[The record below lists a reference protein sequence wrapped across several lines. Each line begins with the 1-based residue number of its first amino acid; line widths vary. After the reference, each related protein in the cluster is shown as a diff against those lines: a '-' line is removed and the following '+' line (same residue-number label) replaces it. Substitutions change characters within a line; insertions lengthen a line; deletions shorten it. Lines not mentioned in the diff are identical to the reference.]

1 MLNLRFV
8 FRSDLVKKNGGKSLP
23 LNEEVSEA
31 IVYFPLIFHA
41 HQPVGQFDH
50 VCEKVFQ
57 SSYNPLIKELYEH
70 SKVKVCLHYSGFLLE
85 WLEYNHPEHIDMVR
99 SMVKRG
105 QAEILSGG
113 YYEPILAVIPEED
126 RVDQISLHKTR
137 IKEIFNYDPKGL
149 WLAERVWEPQL
160 PKSLHKAGIEYV
172 LIDDNH
178 IKYLGFKE
186 EETFYPF
193 VTEDQGYPVK
203 IFPIN
208 ETIRYLTPWKLPE
221 ETKDFL
227 SRVKNF
233 EKNRIVVFSSD
244 SEKMGEWPA
253 GDRTTH
259 DICYVSGYDG
269 RPWMSAFLKM
279 IEETPWIIPT
289 TLSEYVAVFNPSSL
303 IYLPTVS
310 YDKLSVWSLP
320 TGAQIGY
327 KKMMEIAEHQEIYFK
342 SLIFWF
348 SKGGFWRN
356 FLTKYSESSNMH
368 NKMLYVRKK
377 ILEAEKRGAD
387 ESLIGTLKRE
397 LFKAQC
403 NDVYWHGLFGGVYLR
418 SLRNSV
424 YKHLIFAE
432 REAEKLLQNLSVFKL
447 PRMLELDF
455 NCDFIPEI
463 LIEGHNLNVY
473 ISPHKGGSV
482 FELDSKKALFN
493 LLNVKTRVKEPYH
506 ENVPG
511 LIFDRHSLQ
520 AFRIYLLPEN
530 STKTSVM
537 QREYQELGSLSWGDF
552 RIEELKDTKCVLKRE
567 EYLKVGQNG
576 TNITFLKSFQIAG
589 TNRQNETLTAT
600 FTIENKGPETLKGQ
614 LIIETPLVLISELE
628 QTKIT
633 NLENNSEIPLKER
646 EESIEQKYKKLSI
659 SDPYNNL
666 NIKITA
672 TPQSCL
678 LIDKIL
684 TTNITDFG
692 REDTYQGL
700 LLVHTFPFNL
710 NPNEKQES
718 RISLTL

>member
-1 MLNLRFV
+1 M
-8 FRSDLVKKNGGKSLP
+8 SS
-23 LNEEVSEA
+23 NEKVSES
-31 IVYFPLIFHA
+31 IVYFPMVFHA
-41 HQPVGQFDH
+41 HQPVDQFNH
-50 VCEKVFQ
+50 VCENVFQ
-57 SSYNPLIKELYEH
+57 LAYQPLIKELYEH
-70 SKVKVCLHYSGFLLE
+70 SKVKVCLHYTGFLLE
-85 WLEYNHPEHIDMVR
+85 WLEKNHPEHIDLVC
-99 SMVKRG
+99 SMVKRS
-105 QAEILSGG
+105 QAEILAGG
-113 YYEPILAVIPEED
+113 YYEPILSIIPEED
-126 RVDQISLHKTR
+126 RVDQITLHKTR
-137 IKEIFNYDPKGL
+137 MKEVFNYDPKGL

-208 ETIRYLTPWKLPE
+208 ETIRYFTPWKPPE
-221 ETKDFL
+221 ETRDFL
-227 SRVKNF
+227 SKVKNF

-244 SEKMGEWPA
+244 AEKMGEWPA

-259 DICYVSGYDG
+259 DICYVSGYNSH
-269 RPWMSAFLKM
+269 PWIPDFLKM

-289 TLSEYVAVFNPSSL
+289 TLSEYLTVFTPSSL

-320 TGAQIGY
+320 SDAQIGY
-327 KKMMEIAEHQEIYFK
+327 KKMKEMADHQENDFK
-342 SLIFWF
+342 SLISWF

-368 NKMLYVRKK
+368 KKMLYVRKK
-377 ILEAEKRGAD
+377 ILQAEKREAD
-387 ESLIGTLKRE
+387 ESLIGSLKRE

-432 REAEKLLQNLSVFKL
+432 REAEKFLQEIGILKL
-447 PRMLELDF
+447 PRMLELDY
-455 NCDFIPEI
+455 NYDFIPEI
-463 LIEGHNLNVY
+463 LIEGNNLNAY
-473 ISPHKGGSV
+473 ISPHKGGTV
-482 FELDSKKALFN
+482 FELDGKKALFN
-493 LLNVKTRVKEPYH
+493 ILNVITRVKEPYH

-511 LIFDRHSLQ
+511 LIFDRHPLQ
-520 AFRIYLLPEN
+520 AFRTYILPEN
-530 STKTSVM
+530 TPKNNIM

-567 EYLKVGQNG
+567 EHLKIGQNG
-576 TNITFLKSFQIAG
+576 TTITFWKSFQLV
-589 TNRQNETLTAT
+589 TSNHQNETLTAT
-600 FTIENKGPETLKGQ
+600 FILENKGPEILKGQ
-614 LIIETPLVLISELE
+614 LMIETPLVLMSELE
-628 QTKIT
+628 QTKII
-633 NLENNSEIPLKER
+633 NLENNSEISLKER
-646 EESIEQKYKKLSI
+646 NEPIEQKIKELSI
-659 SDPYNNL
+659 SDPSHDL
-666 NIKITA
+666 NVKITA
-672 TPQSCL
+672 IPKSYL
-678 LIDKIL
+678 LIAKIL

-692 REDTYQGL
+692 REDKYQGL
-700 LLVHTFPFNL
+700 LLVHTFPLDL

-718 RISLTL
+718 KITLTL